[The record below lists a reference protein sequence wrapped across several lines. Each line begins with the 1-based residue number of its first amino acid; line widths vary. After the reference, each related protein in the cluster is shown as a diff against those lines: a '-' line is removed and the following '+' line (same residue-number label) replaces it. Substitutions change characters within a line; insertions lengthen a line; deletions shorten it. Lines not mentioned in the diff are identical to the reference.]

1 MNRNVILAEHQ
12 RFETERLILR
22 KVEITDAE
30 AMFEY
35 GSDPETVRFI
45 TIPPYEDIEATKAGI
60 ADFFVRNRLVSWGI
74 VEKKSNQFIGTIDL
88 RLEGDGGAFGWII
101 NRKFWGR
108 GYVPEAAKCLL
119 EFGFNELEL
128 NLIWAEH
135 FSENK
140 KSGRVM
146 EKIGMTNMGQTF
158 VYVNKLD
165 RSVRCD
171 YWAVTKSEY
180 EKGNRP

>member
-60 ADFFVRNRLVSWGI
+60 ADFFCSEPLG
-74 VEKKSNQFIGTIDL
+74 
-88 RLEGDGGAFGWII
+88 
-101 NRKFWGR
+101 
-108 GYVPEAAKCLL
+108 LL
-119 EFGFNELEL
+119 GNC
-128 NLIWAEH
+128 
-135 FSENK
+135 
-140 KSGRVM
+140 R
-146 EKIGMTNMGQTF
+146 EKIQSI
-158 VYVNKLD
+158 YRDD
-165 RSVRCD
+165 RFTSR
-171 YWAVTKSEY
+171 
-180 EKGNRP
+180 R